1 MQSIACILSV
11 MGISA
16 HHSVLLGVSIKHLL
30 AIAFCA
36 AALTGVST
44 SGSVAHASDV
54 PVALCPKN
62 QPGSFRLIHN
72 DRPAAI
78 LIDRNADS
86 AVQHVASS
94 FAGDL
99 RRVSGHTP
107 TVLQDPE
114 GVHGSLVVMGVLH
127 QSVIINELAQKG
139 KIQVADLDGRWEAF
153 REIVV
158 EHPFP
163 NVPRALVIVG
173 SDRRGVVY
181 GAYDISERIGVSPW
195 YWFADVPVEHR
206 SNVFLSAG
214 SRRDQ
219 PLVKYR
225 GFFINDENPGFNT
238 WAIKHFGSINARLY
252 EHVFELDLR
261 LKGNFLWPAMWAPK
275 AFADD
280 DLQNMVLAD
289 SMGLVMGTSHHE
301 AMMRAQDEWHR
312 HTDGGVTGGKW
323 DYSTNAAN
331 LQKFWRGG
339 IERMMSKSDG
349 TPYES
354 LVTIGMRGDGDEP
367 MAEGT
372 ATQQLE
378 TIVADQRRIIAEV
391 TGKPA
396 SQTPEV
402 WALYK
407 EVQDYYDHGMKVP
420 DDVTLLFSDDNW
432 GQLRR
437 LPEAGAARTGG
448 YGIYYHFDYV
458 GLPRNYKWINTN
470 QIEKVWQQMDLAYA
484 SGAKQ
489 LWIVNVGDIKPMEFP
504 LSFFMKQAWDPEAM
518 TLEALNRYPEEWARA
533 TFRPEQAAAIA
544 HLVTRY
550 GQLAARRKPELIDAD
565 SFALGGLKGSAL
577 NGGEFGSMMAEWEDL
592 EREMRAVKPALHAD
606 QRDAFFE
613 LVEHPILALSNL
625 YRLYYAVAWNHRL
638 AASGDARANLF
649 ADRAEAAFQRD
660 QKITNQYH
668 TVQGGKW
675 DGMMLQTHIGYTGWQ
690 QPDAQAMPS
699 VKRVTATVGAKKIVF
714 ASPQDDSAK
723 ASQADVIAI
732 EAPHYSRA
740 IGGKGLTWRTIPN
753 LGRTLGAVVAVPQGN
768 VSTTASDRVHVEYDV
783 ALRNSGTLAVQL
795 MMAPTLDTTGKGT
808 LHIGL
813 SVDGG
818 AVQILSDQLVPAP
831 SDATSSQQRDWNKAV
846 EDNCRVLKA
855 LFPDIQAGPHVIK
868 VWRIDDNEVLEK
880 VVVSN
885 GPLSAS
891 YLGPPETK
899 VPFASK

>member
-1 MQSIACILSV
+1 MS
-11 MGISA
+11 
-16 HHSVLLGVSIKHLL
+16 
-30 AIAFCA
+30 
-36 AALTGVST
+36 
-44 SGSVAHASDV
+44 SVAHATDV
-54 PVALCPKN
+54 PVAVCHKN
-62 QPGSFRLIHN
+62 QQGTFGLIHN
-72 DRPAAI
+72 NRPAAI
-78 LIDRNADS
+78 LIDVNSDS

-94 FAGDL
+94 FADDL
-99 RRVSGHTP
+99 RRVSGHAP
-107 TVLQDPE
+107 LV
-114 GVHGSLVVMGVLH
+114 VHSVDRVRGPLVVMGVLH
-127 QSVIINELAQKG
+127 HSVIIDELAQKG
-139 KIQVADLDGRWEAF
+139 MIQVADLDGRWEAF
-153 REIVV
+153 RQIIV

-163 NVPRALVIVG
+163 NVPQALVIVG

-195 YWFADVPVEHR
+195 YWFADVPVERR
-206 SNVFLSAG
+206 SNLFLSSG

-219 PLVKYR
+219 PKVKYR

-238 WAIKHFGSINARLY
+238 WALKHFGGINARMY

-280 DLQNMVLAD
+280 DPQNMVLAD
-289 SMGLVMGTSHHE
+289 AMGLVMGTSHHE

-331 LQKFWRGG
+331 LQEFWRGG
-339 IERMMSKSDG
+339 IERMMSKGDG
-349 TPYES
+349 TPHES

-372 ATQQLE
+372 ATRQLE
-378 TIVADQRRIIAEV
+378 TIVADQRKIIADV
-391 TGKPA
+391 TRKPA
-396 SQTPEV
+396 SQTPQV

-437 LPEAGAARTGG
+437 LPEAGAERAGG

-470 QIEKVWQQMDLAYA
+470 QIEKTWQQMDLAYA

-504 LSFFMKQAWDPEAM
+504 LSFFMKQAWNPEAM
-518 TLEALNRYPEEWARA
+518 NLEALNRYPEEWAREA
-533 TFRPEQAAAIA
+533 FGSAQAAAIA

-550 GQLAARRKPELIDAD
+550 SQLAARRKPELIDAD
-565 SFALGGLKGSAL
+565 SFVLGGKNGSAL
-577 NGGEFGSMMAEWEDL
+577 DGGEFGMMIGEWEHL
-592 EREMRAVKPALHAD
+592 EREVRDVKPALRED

-613 LVEHPILALSNL
+613 LIEHPILALSNL
-625 YRLYYAVAWNHRL
+625 YHLYYAVAWNHRL
-638 AASGDARANLF
+638 APLGDARANFF
-649 ADRAEAAFQRD
+649 ADRAEAAFRRD
-660 QKITNQYH
+660 KEITNEYH
-668 TVQGGKW
+668 AVQGGKW

-690 QPDAQAMPS
+690 QPDTQEMPPM
-699 VKRVTATVGAKKIVF
+699 KRVAGAVADKAIVF
-714 ASPQDDSAK
+714 TSPEPEEEAAN

-732 EAPHYSRA
+732 EPQHYARA
-740 IGGKGLTWRTIPN
+740 IGGKGLTWQTIPN
-753 LGRTLGAVVAVPQGN
+753 LGRTLGAVIALPQGRA
-768 VSTTASDRVHVEYDV
+768 STTPGDGVHLEYDV

-808 LHIGL
+808 LQIGL
-813 SVDGG
+813 SVDDGP
-818 AVQILSDQLVPAP
+818 VQVLSDHLVPAP
-831 SDATSSQQRDWNKAV
+831 SDATTRAQFDWNKAV
-846 EDNCRVLKA
+846 EDNCRVLEA
-855 LFPDIQAGPHVIK
+855 QFTDIQAGPHVIK

-885 GPLSAS
+885 GPIPAS

-899 VPFASK
+899 TRFASK